1 MRVILVLH
9 SKKLTKLQLIARFV
23 NAIVKILSRWNIYIF
38 YCTNWIFFINL
49 KKQGPKVN
57 KMVVQTVN
65 FDPTKSSAASVK
77 VNNKIKTVKLG
88 QFSW

>member
-1 MRVILVLH
+1 MEYLYFLLY
-9 SKKLTKLQLIARFV
+9 KLDF
-23 NAIVKILSRWNIYIF
+23 F
-38 YCTNWIFFINL
+38 YKFE